1 MVVFFPKNRKMG
13 VFGLAQPSLPI
24 KIQVSWI
31 DRIAWVLTLLL
42 SDNDCPKTNLNCP
55 GRRPY
60 GCLPGQ
66 RPTGG
71 IELGRWAK
79 LNFSPPDCL

>member
-1 MVVFFPKNRKMG
+1 M
-13 VFGLAQPSLPI
+13 
-24 KIQVSWI
+24 
-31 DRIAWVLTLLL
+31 LTLLL
-42 SDNDCPKTNLNCP
+42 SDNDCPKSNLNCS

-66 RPTGG
+66 RPRGG

-79 LNFSPPDCL
+79 LNFPPPDCLGNSGGVLFPNKADECRVNPPAKKRSSGFSPAK